1 MVSRRVAEQK
11 LLTAACPG
19 IEVRQHDGHSGLQPM
34 QHGRSRLPPWVGGAT
49 EAGMPDHG
57 TDGIR
62 CPDPGPDPALSVT
75 GTVRDARR
83 HGRSV
88 ELVDRCLGPA
98 GGGLV
103 FHRTRPM
110 MVSDGVEDGFAGQ
123 RLQGCRLSSS
133 HGVPTNGMHLLG
145 LVGIG
150 KVVRV
155 LSTGMSNMLDRQSA
169 RYLYIQRRSA

>member
-1 MVSRRVAEQK
+1 MVPRRAAEQK
-11 LLTAACPG
+11 LLTAAVLGLRSDSTTDTAAFSRCNT
-19 IEVRQHDGHSGLQPM
+19 EVL
-34 QHGRSRLPPWVGGAT
+34 RLPPWVGGAT
-49 EAGMPDHG
+49 EAGMLDHG

-62 CPDPGPDPALSVT
+62 CPDPALSVT

-123 RLQGCRLSSS
+123 PLQGCRLSSS

-150 KVVRV
+150 KLMRT

-169 RYLYIQRRSA
+169 CHLYIQRQRRSA